1 MTLDPT
7 KNPDWK
13 IAQDAESRMKTVE
26 SLAAEMGLEPQELLP
41 YGRHM
46 GKVEQQAVLERLAG
60 RPDGKYVDVTA
71 ITPTPLGE
79 GKSTT
84 TIGLVQGLAR
94 RGRDLRRPS
103 GSLRAG
109 PLWA

>member
-26 SLAAEMGLEPQELLP
+26 TLAAEMGLESSELLP
-41 YGRHM
+41 YGHYM
-46 GKVEQQAVLERLAG
+46 GKIEQQAVLERLAG

-84 TIGLVQGLAR
+84 TIGLVQGCLLYTSPSP
-94 RGRDLRRPS
+94 RD
-103 GSLRAG
+103 
-109 PLWA
+109 